1 MKLKLIQHEQHA
13 RRLCQIFVDPC
24 LPLVKFLL
32 ISVCR
37 VKFLSI
43 CVCRVKNFVD
53 SCQKRWSVS
62 TASKILSIHVKNV
75 DPCPPRQILSICVKN
90 VDPCLPRQILSIRVQ
105 NFDPCLPRQILS
117 ICVKNVD
124 SCLPRQIFCRFV
136 SAVRQKRRFVFAV
149 SNFCRFL
156 FAASNFCRFVSA
168 ARHKR
173 RFVSAAR
180 QIFVDPCLQ
189 RVKFLSIRVN
199 SASNFCRFVSSS
211 GYCVFRTSKRRIVNE
226 LLKQFF
232 VLPT

>member
-1 MKLKLIQHEQHA
+1 MKLKLIQQEQHA
-13 RRLCQIFVDPC
+13 RTLHQIFVDPC
-24 LPLVKFLL
+24 LPLVKFLS

-43 CVCRVKNFVD
+43 RVCRIKNFVD
-53 SCQKRWSVS
+53 SCQKRRSVS

-75 DPCPPRQILSICVKN
+75 DL
-90 VDPCLPRQILSIRVQ
+90 CLPRQILSIRVQ

-136 SAVRQKRRFVFAV
+136 SAVRQKRRFVFAA
-149 SNFCRFL
+149 SNFCRFV

-189 RVKFLSIRVN
+189 HVKFLSIRVY